1 MNKHKPVHILILLGL
16 VLILPGTYA
25 HADRIEN
32 RLASGIVLSAEFE
45 AGNPRQP
52 AIFLL
57 HGFLQTHEFPTVKRL
72 ADSLTTAGYTTL
84 SPTLSLGISRRAK
97 SLPCEAAHRH
107 TLEQDVAEIEAW
119 MDWLGRHH
127 PGPIVF
133 IGHSYGSLQGMVYA
147 AYKPHPAL
155 RRVIALSLIDTEQ
168 KPFDASRAKM
178 LARAKAGLTK
188 GNKSLMNFALGHC
201 KQYTATPQSYLSY
214 ANWNRKQVLDL
225 ARSSRV
231 PVNVVMG
238 GKDSRMGAGWAQ
250 ALMTAGVQV
259 KSIEGANHFFDAE
272 YEFDLLDLIL
282 NILKK
287 QKSEG

>member
-1 MNKHKPVHILILLGL
+1 MNKYIPMPILMLLGL
-16 VLILPGTYA
+16 ALILPGTHA

-32 RLASGIVLSAEFE
+32 RLASGTVLSAEFQ
-45 AGNPRQP
+45 AGNSQQP

-57 HGFLQTHEFPTVKRL
+57 HGFLQTDQFPTVKRL
-72 ADSLTTAGYTTL
+72 ADSLGSAGYTTL

-107 TLEQDVAEIEAW
+107 TLEQDIAEIEAW
-119 MDWLGRHH
+119 MDWLGKRH

-133 IGHSYGSLQGMVYA
+133 IGHSYGSLQGLVYA
-147 AYKPHPAL
+147 ANKPHPAL
-155 RRVIALSLIDTEQ
+155 RRMVALSLIDTEQ
-168 KPFDASRAKM
+168 KPFDASRATM
-178 LARAKAGLTK
+178 LAKAKARVAS
-188 GNKSLMNFALGHC
+188 GNKGLMNFALGHC

-238 GKDSRMGAGWAQ
+238 GKDSRMGTGWAQ

-259 KSIEGANHFFDAE
+259 NSIDGANHFFDAE

-282 NILKK
+282 NIVKK